1 MEEAELPQLDT
12 YILNFGKYRDERL
25 VDVAAKDKGYIDWLK
40 DNYGK
45 EPVRSL
51 LKQL

>member
-1 MEEAELPQLDT
+1 MEEAGITSIRYLC
-12 YILNFGKYRDERL
+12 LNFGKYRDERL

-40 DNYGK
+40 ENYGK

-51 LKQL
+51 LKKL